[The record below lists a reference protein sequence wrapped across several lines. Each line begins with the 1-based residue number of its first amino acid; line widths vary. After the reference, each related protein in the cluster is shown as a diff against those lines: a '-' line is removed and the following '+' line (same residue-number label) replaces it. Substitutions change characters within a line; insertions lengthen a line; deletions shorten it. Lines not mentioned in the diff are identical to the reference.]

1 MKFIKHILF
10 LIYKMLFTVMG
21 MLIKKHNK
29 VIIFESFLGKQ
40 FSDNPRAIYEYL
52 LDNYPDYRMYWS
64 VERKSVYKLKE
75 HNIKIVKRFSFKWMY
90 LMNRAKFW
98 VTNSRLP
105 LWIPKPKDTVYIQTW
120 HGTPLKKL
128 AVDIDEVR
136 MPGTSTEKYKE
147 NFVMEAKK
155 WDYLISPNEYST
167 EIFKKAF
174 KFEKEIVESGYPRN
188 DYLINENNENV
199 IERIKIETNLPVDKK
214 VILYAPTWRD
224 NQFYGRGRYKFDLQM
239 DLNLLKEKLSNEYII
254 VLRLHYLIAENL
266 NLTDYEGF
274 VYDLSFH
281 EDIRELYLV
290 ADLLIT
296 DYSSVFFDY
305 AILKRPMI
313 FYVYDIEEYR
323 DNLRGFYFNIE
334 KHAPGPLV
342 KNTEELIREIK
353 KLNRGYIF
361 DEKINA
367 FNKNFSYLED
377 GQASERVIKCLMAK

>member
-1 MKFIKHILF
+1 
-10 LIYKMLFTVMG
+10 
-21 MLIKKHNK
+21 
-29 VIIFESFLGKQ
+29 
-40 FSDNPRAIYEYL
+40 
-52 LDNYPDYRMYWS
+52 
-64 VERKSVYKLKE
+64 
-75 HNIKIVKRFSFKWMY
+75 
-90 LMNRAKFW
+90 
-98 VTNSRLP
+98 
-105 LWIPKPKDTVYIQTW
+105 
-120 HGTPLKKL
+120 
-128 AVDIDEVR
+128 EVR

-313 FYVYDIEEYR
+313 FYVY
-323 DNLRGFYFNIE
+323 
-334 KHAPGPLV
+334 
-342 KNTEELIREIK
+342 
-353 KLNRGYIF
+353 
-361 DEKINA
+361 
-367 FNKNFSYLED
+367 
-377 GQASERVIKCLMAK
+377 